1 MSTTEAIMEKVSA
14 LPPEKQ
20 EEVLRFAESLIAGA
34 QFHAKN
40 GEPGS
45 ALRSFAAL
53 KLDGPPD
60 ASSRFHEHL
69 YGENARNSK

>member
-1 MSTTEAIMEKVSA
+1 MSTTEAILEKVSA
-14 LPPEKQ
+14 LPPEQ
-20 EEVLRFAESLIAGA
+20 QADVLEFVDSLVKKTAGI
-34 QFHAKN
+34 KS

-53 KLDGPPD
+53 NLDGPPD

-69 YGENARNSK
+69 YGENARDSQ